1 MAAATQVVPDDDRGV
16 RRSRVG
22 EIAFGL
28 LRSSAFT
35 IFLIDV
41 LLVIL
46 FTLLSPNNRFGSLL
60 NFQSLMYYSMVAL
73 LLALGMTLVV
83 AAEMIDLSLGANLIL
98 SSVFG
103 TLVLERMGAT
113 SADGVSSG
121 HVEAIFAALATCLG
135 TGLLFGLVNGLLVT
149 KLGVTSLIATL
160 GTLSVG
166 TGIALVITNG
176 TDKYGLTQTM
186 QDAFGT
192 NQIGPFP
199 VPMLMALA
207 IAVIL
212 WVLLRQTAFGV
223 RTLAIGSNPIAA
235 QRAGIRVDRHRIQLL
250 MISGFL
256 GGLAGFVDLS
266 VYLQTAVTSH
276 TLDPLNALTAV
287 VIGGTA
293 LTGGRAS
300 IPGTVWGCFLA
311 AILLNGLIVL
321 GITSFYQQIATGAI
335 LIAAV
340 ALDYIRTTRRQRAPR
355 ERADGGAVRNPIPT
369 HEKEL

>member
-1 MAAATQVVPDDDRGV
+1 MTATSTVPEDDRGV
-16 RRSRVG
+16 KRSRAG
-22 EIAFGL
+22 EFLFGL
-28 LRSSAFT
+28 IRTSAFS
-35 IFLIDV
+35 IFVINV
-41 LLVIL
+41 LLVIA
-46 FTLLSPNNRFGSLL
+46 FTALSPNNRFGTLL

-73 LLALGMTLVV
+73 LLALGMTFVV

-113 SADGVSSG
+113 SPDGVVSG
-121 HVEAIFAALATCLG
+121 HVPAIFLALLTCLG

-186 QDAFGT
+186 QDEFGT
-192 NQIGPFP
+192 QQVGPFP

-212 WVLLRQTAFGV
+212 WVVLRQTAFGV
-223 RTLAIGSNPIAA
+223 RTLAIGSNPVAA
-235 QRAGIRVDRHRIQLL
+235 LRAGVRVDRHKIVLL

-256 GGLAGFVDLS
+256 AGLAGFVDLS

-276 TLDPLNALTAV
+276 VLDPLTALTAV

-300 IPGTVWGCFLA
+300 IPGTIWGCFLA

-340 ALDYIRTTRRQRAPR
+340 ALDHFRTSRRLRVPR
-355 ERADGGAVRNPIPT
+355 ERADGETNTLTPLT
-369 HEKEL
+369 QKEQ

>member
-1 MAAATQVVPDDDRGV
+1 MAAATQTVPEDDRGV
-16 RRSRVG
+16 RRSKIG
-22 EIAFGL
+22 EYAFGL

-35 IFLIDV
+35 IFVIDV
-41 LLVIL
+41 LLIIL
-46 FTLLSPNNRFGSLL
+46 FTALSPDNRFGSLL

-73 LLALGMTLVV
+73 LLALGMTMVV

-103 TLVLERMGAT
+103 ALTLRALGAA
-113 SADGVSSG
+113 SSDGTATG
-121 HVEAIFAALATCLG
+121 HVGAIFAALAVCIG
-135 TGLLFGLVNGLLVT
+135 TGLLFGLINGLVIT
-149 KLGVTSLIATL
+149 KLGVNSLIATL
-160 GTLSVG
+160 GMLSVG

-176 TDKYGLTQTM
+176 TDIYGLTQTM
-186 QDAFGT
+186 QDEFGT
-192 NQIGPFP
+192 NKIGPFP
-199 VPMLMALA
+199 VPMLMALI
-207 IAVIL
+207 IAAIL
-212 WVLLRQTAFGV
+212 WIVLRQTSFGI
-223 RTLAIGSNPIAA
+223 RTLAIASNPIAA
-235 QRAGIRVDRHRIQLL
+235 LRAGIRVDRHKVALL
-250 MISGFL
+250 MLSGLL

-300 IPGTVWGCFLA
+300 IAGTVWGCFLA

-340 ALDYIRTTRRQRAPR
+340 TLDYIRTTRKLRVPARRAR
-355 ERADGGAVRNPIPT
+355 V
-369 HEKEL
+369 

>member
-1 MAAATQVVPDDDRGV
+1 MAATATVVPEDDRGV
-16 RRSRVG
+16 RRTRLG
-22 EIAFGL
+22 GMLFTM

-35 IFLIDV
+35 IFVINI
-41 LLVIL
+41 LLVIA
-46 FTLLSPNNRFGSLL
+46 FTALSPGNRFGSLL
-60 NFQSLMYYSMVAL
+60 NFQSLMYYTMVAL
-73 LLALGMTLVV
+73 LLALGMTMVV

-103 TLVLERMGAT
+103 VLTLEAMGAT
-113 SADGVSSG
+113 SADGTATG
-121 HVEAIFAALATCLG
+121 HVEAIFAALAVCLG
-135 TGLLFGLVNGLLVT
+135 TGLLFGLVNGLIVT

-176 TDKYGLTQTM
+176 TDKYGITQSM
-186 QDAFGT
+186 QDGFGT
-192 NQIGPFP
+192 AQVGPFP
-199 VPMLMALA
+199 VPMIMALA

-212 WVLLRQTAFGV
+212 WVVLRQTAFGV
-223 RTLAIGSNPIAA
+223 RTLAIGSNPVSA
-235 QRAGIRVDRHRIQLL
+235 QRAGIRVDRHKIALL

-256 GGLAGFVDLS
+256 AGLAGFVDLS

-276 TLDPLNALTAV
+276 VLDPLNALTAV

-300 IPGTVWGCFLA
+300 IPGTIWGCFLA

-340 ALDYIRTTRRQRAPR
+340 ALDYFRTTRRMRVPR
-355 ERADGGAVRNPIPT
+355 EKGGGGAVHPT
-369 HEKEL
+369 PTKQKEQ

>member
-1 MAAATQVVPDDDRGV
+1 MSTTTIVPEDDRGIV
-16 RRSRVG
+16 RSRVG
-22 EIAFGL
+22 GTLFSL
-28 LRSSAFT
+28 VRTSAFS
-35 IFLIDV
+35 IFVIDV
-41 LLVIL
+41 VLVIV
-46 FTLLSPNNRFGSLL
+46 FTALSPGNRFGSLL

-113 SADGVSSG
+113 SADGVSTG
-121 HVEAIFAALATCLG
+121 HVDAIFAALATCLV
-135 TGLLFGLVNGLLVT
+135 TGLAFGLVNGLLVT
-149 KLGVTSLIATL
+149 KLGVNSLIATL

-166 TGIALVITNG
+166 TGIALVLTNG
-176 TDKYGLTQTM
+176 TDRYGLTQTM
-186 QDAFGT
+186 QDEFGIK
-192 NQIGPFP
+192 QIGPFP

-207 IAVIL
+207 IAAIL
-212 WVLLRQTAFGV
+212 WVVLRQTGFGI
-223 RTLAIGSNPIAA
+223 RTLAIGSNPVSAL
-235 QRAGIRVDRHRIQLL
+235 RAGIRVDRHRIILF
-250 MISGFL
+250 MIAGFL
-256 GGLAGFVDLS
+256 AGLAGFVDLS

-276 TLDPLNALTAV
+276 VLDALNALTAV

-300 IPGTVWGCFLA
+300 IPGTIWGCFLA

-340 ALDYIRTTRRQRAPR
+340 ALDHFRTTRRQRIPR
-355 ERADGGAVRNPIPT
+355 TRAAGGAPNNPINQ
-369 HEKEL
+369 KEQ

>member
-1 MAAATQVVPDDDRGV
+1 MAATAVVPEDDRGI
-16 RRSRVG
+16 RRGRVG
-22 EIAFGL
+22 GMLFSLVRTSAFSIFVIDIVLIIAFT
-28 LRSSAFT
+28 A
-35 IFLIDV
+35 
-41 LLVIL
+41 
-46 FTLLSPNNRFGSLL
+46 LSPGNRFGSLL

-103 TLVLERMGAT
+103 TIVLESMGAT
-113 SADGVSSG
+113 SPDGVATG
-121 HVEAIFAALATCLG
+121 HVPAIFAALATCLA
-135 TGLLFGLVNGLLVT
+135 TGLAFGFVNGILVT
-149 KLGVTSLIATL
+149 KLGVNSLIATL

-176 TDKYGLTQTM
+176 TDRYGLTQTM
-186 QDAFGT
+186 QDEFGT
-192 NQIGPFP
+192 KQLGPFP
-199 VPMLMALA
+199 VPMLMAIGIA
-207 IAVIL
+207 IVL
-212 WVLLRQTAFGV
+212 WIVLRQTGFGL
-223 RTLAIGSNPIAA
+223 RTLAIGSNPVSAL
-235 QRAGIRVDRHRIQLL
+235 RAGIRVDRHKIILF
-250 MISGFL
+250 MIAGFL
-256 GGLAGFVDLS
+256 AGLAGFVDLS

-276 TLDPLNALTAV
+276 VLDALNALTAV

-300 IPGTVWGCFLA
+300 IPGTIWGCFLA

-340 ALDYIRTTRRQRAPR
+340 ALDYFRTTRRQRVNRVRP
-355 ERADGGAVRNPIPT
+355 DGGAPRNNPDNQ
-369 HEKEL
+369 KEN

>member
-1 MAAATQVVPDDDRGV
+1 MAAAGTVPEDDRGI
-16 RRSRVG
+16 RRTRFG
-22 EIAFGL
+22 EFAFGVV
-28 LRSSAFT
+28 RSSAFT
-35 IFLIDV
+35 IFVIDIA
-41 LLVIL
+41 LVIA
-46 FTLLSPNNRFGSLL
+46 FTLLSPGNRFGSLL
-60 NFQSLMYYSMVAL
+60 NFQSLMYYTMVAL
-73 LLALGMTLVV
+73 LLALGMTMVV

-103 TLVLERMGAT
+103 TLVLEKMGAT

-121 HVEAIFAALATCLG
+121 HVEAIILALLTCLAT
-135 TGLLFGLVNGLLVT
+135 GLAFGLVNGILVT
-149 KLGVTSLIATL
+149 KLGVNSLIATL

-186 QDAFGT
+186 QDEFGT
-192 NQIGPFP
+192 RQLGPFP
-199 VPMLMALA
+199 VPMLMALG
-207 IAVIL
+207 IALIL
-212 WVLLRQTAFGV
+212 WIVLRQTSFGI
-223 RTLAIGSNPIAA
+223 RTLAIGSNPVAA
-235 QRAGIRVDRHRIQLL
+235 LRAGIRVDRHKIMLL

-256 GGLAGFVDLS
+256 AGLAGFVDLS

-276 TLDPLNALTAV
+276 VLDPLNALTAV

-300 IPGTVWGCFLA
+300 IPGTIWGCFLA

-340 ALDYIRTTRRQRAPR
+340 ALDHIRNVRRMRLSKGDGLAPPPVPR
-355 ERADGGAVRNPIPT
+355 IT
-369 HEKEL
+369 KKKEQ